1 MEKTEPIKLYIIE
14 SSSSGIKV
22 KEKEKEEKE
31 KEKEKV
37 IFLSF
42 ADALTSLVPAA
53 EMEEWTECE
62 DHRNMILTRRYRKEA
77 NGSVSVL
84 SLRKSG
90 WRGP

>member
-1 MEKTEPIKLYIIE
+1 MESTKKTELAEPIKLYIIE
-14 SSSSGIKV
+14 SSSSGD
-22 KEKEKEEKE
+22 KE

-42 ADALTSLVPAA
+42 ADALTSLVSAA

-84 SLRKSG
+84 SLRKSS